1 MGRRNPNGYAITKEQ
16 CKTVEWIATQI
27 DQTTSLNSEQL
38 QKLLDTLKTNFISDF
53 DTSYG
58 IPGIDELYWKAS
70 QHIRDNL
77 LNLLAIKPSL
87 GLKQLENERELSLPE
102 LFQELYERD
111 AQLIVLLKYAIEQH
125 WVSAMPWFTKQ
136 TDLKRYTDQLEI
148 SQLLKLI
155 ELVANL
161 PEFTTLISEYTQHP
175 SLKVQQLVADIQAG
189 KYRHAALSPFELL
202 DWGIY
207 HIPEDDD
214 PSELIKQTTLVRAE
228 AQRCFGLRIGYF
240 PEDDDEDG
248 YEPEVA
254 LTVRIDHPYRA
265 SIGGYSHEYESSI
278 QLNHSNCLTWN
289 LGEKSSNSTGVY
301 RYRIY
306 HPNGDLLA
314 DKVFHV
320 VDDSPRQMALLEEA
334 QQKHHLK
341 ALILVRSALIKGFSI
356 LWMRKR
362 SHTE

>member
-1 MGRRNPNGYAITKEQ
+1 M
-16 CKTVEWIATQI
+16 
-27 DQTTSLNSEQL
+27 
-38 QKLLDTLKTNFISDF
+38 
-53 DTSYG
+53 
-58 IPGIDELYWKAS
+58 
-70 QHIRDNL
+70 
-77 LNLLAIKPSL
+77 
-87 GLKQLENERELSLPE
+87 LSLPE
-102 LFQELYERD
+102 LCQQLYERD
-111 AQLIVLLKYAIEQH
+111 AQLIVLLKYAIKQH
-125 WVSAMPWFTKQ
+125 WVDAMPWFAKQ

-161 PEFTTLISEYTQHP
+161 PEFTTLISEYAQHP

-228 AQRCFGLRIGYF
+228 DQRCFGLRIGYF
-240 PEDDDEDG
+240 PEGDDEDG

-320 VDDSPRQMALLEEA
+320 VDDSPRQWRYWKKLNK
-334 QQKHHLK
+334 KHHLK
-341 ALILVRSALIKGFSI
+341 ALILVRSALIRGFSI

-362 SHTE
+362 SRTE